1 MSIAIYRLWLCC
13 NRDYHDSLNQDDNS
27 SSSGISHALQ
37 SPPITGRKTRN
48 SNGSRG
54 GTSNRQ
60 GLRRSRKNKSDTDEE
75 EGKHLS

>member
-1 MSIAIYRLWLCC
+1 MAQLFIDFVLCF
-13 NRDYHDSLNQDDNS
+13 RDYHESLNQDDNS
-27 SSSGISHALQ
+27 SLSGISHALQ

-60 GLRRSRKNKSDTDEE
+60 GLRRSRKNESDTDEE
-75 EGKHLS
+75 EGI